1 MTTLIQQLP
10 DDPLDIIGDIHG
22 EYNALVALLTQL
34 GYDENGKH
42 PDKRKVVF
50 VGDFI
55 DRGHNSTAVLALAE
69 RWINAGSAFAVLG
82 NHEINLLR
90 NDPKEGSGWFFDE
103 KHQEDTEKF
112 GDYHRPDQS
121 ERENIVKF
129 LSSLPI
135 ALERH
140 DLRVIH
146 AAWHS
151 ESIEKIKK
159 LKNGTVEE
167 HFDKWETAL
176 LENLKS
182 CGLKARKDQEKIDYS
197 EELKSEST
205 PPPLLE
211 GHAKYDEYM
220 QMGNPLKVLTSG
232 VERKLTD
239 PSKVFRAG
247 GKWRFVERVAWWNE
261 YDEKVPVVI
270 GHYWRSFDSNAKA
283 DAEKAESDLF
293 GSVDPLAWH
302 GKHNNVFC
310 IDFSVGK
317 RWKERREGVTKNYCS
332 KLAALR
338 WPEKTLMFDD
348 GVTLETI
355 TGQPC
360 LPTSNSN
367 SPQIN

>member
-1 MTTLIQQLP
+1 MTTLIQPLP
-10 DDPLDIIGDIHG
+10 DGPLDIIGDIHG
-22 EYNALVALLTQL
+22 EYDALVALLTHL

-42 PDKRKVVF
+42 ADNRRVVF
-50 VGDFI
+50 VGDFV
-55 DRGHNSTAVLALAE
+55 DRGHNSTAVLDLAE
-69 RWINAGSAFAVLG
+69 RWINAGRAVAVLG

-103 KHQEDTEKF
+103 KHQEDTKKF
-112 GDYHRPDQS
+112 GDYHRPDQA

-146 AAWHS
+146 AAWRS
-151 ESIEKIKK
+151 EAVEKIKK
-159 LKNGTVEE
+159 LKIGTVEE
-167 HFDKWETAL
+167 DFAKWETAL

-182 CGLKARKDQEKIDYS
+182 CGLKARKDQEKIDYAA
-197 EELKSEST
+197 ELNNDFT
-205 PPPLLE
+205 PSLLLE

-232 VERKLTD
+232 VERNLPD
-239 PSKVFRAG
+239 SSKVFRAG
-247 GKWRFVERVAWWNE
+247 GKWRFVERVAWWDE
-261 YDEKVPVVI
+261 YEEKIPVVI
-270 GHYWRSFDSNAKA
+270 GHYWRSFNNNAN
-283 DAEKAESDLF
+283 AEAEESDLF

-317 RWKERREGVTKNYCS
+317 RWKERREGITKNYRG

-355 TGQPC
+355 TG
-360 LPTSNSN
+360 
-367 SPQIN
+367 

>member
-10 DDPLDIIGDIHG
+10 ECPLDIIGDIHG
-22 EYNALVALLTQL
+22 EYNALVALLTHL
-34 GYDENGKH
+34 GYDENGIH
-42 PDKRKVVF
+42 AENRTVVF
-50 VGDFI
+50 VGDFV
-55 DRGHNSTAVLALAE
+55 DRGHNSTAALALAE
-69 RWINAGSAFAVLG
+69 RWIKAGRAVAVLG

-112 GDYHRPDQS
+112 GDYHRPD
-121 ERENIVKF
+121 EPARKNILSF

-146 AAWHS
+146 AAWRTDLIDQIRDH
-151 ESIEKIKK
+151 KISTFQDQYDNFEAVLRSKLEERGINDRKK
-159 LKNGTVEE
+159 LEKSAYAE
-167 HFDKWETAL
+167 AL
-176 LENLKS
+176 
-182 CGLKARKDQEKIDYS
+182 IH
-197 EELKSEST
+197 EST
-205 PPPLLE
+205 PPPFLQA
-211 GHAKYDEYM
+211 HAEHDEAM

-232 VERKLTD
+232 VERKLPD
-239 PSKVFRAG
+239 PSKVFRSG
-247 GKWRFVERVAWWNE
+247 GKWRFVERVAWWDE
-261 YDEKVPVVI
+261 YEEKIPVVV
-270 GHYWRSFDSNAKA
+270 GHYWRSFNQNAN
-283 DAEKAESDLF
+283 AEAEESDLF

-317 RWKERREGVTKNYCS
+317 RWKERCDGITKNYRG

-367 SPQIN
+367 